1 MADKNSASQM
11 DHGEMLHAKNMIPS
25 VSAGPDKLHSGD
37 NASSSSEILP
47 QTFATE
53 GLSLLGTGKVSV
65 GDFLNNPGLGVPC
78 SGGVFTTDL
87 DLGTMS
93 PGKMSHEAVVG
104 NLNSLGDTQLSNAG
118 IGKQVNANLP
128 TIKSQGGQEH

>member
-1 MADKNSASQM
+1 MSDEKAPSAGVNSAMLASMSQ
-11 DHGEMLHAKNMIPS
+11 H
-25 VSAGPDKLHSGD
+25 SAGVDKLHSGD
-37 NASSSSEILP
+37 SASASKEILP

-65 GDFLNNPGLGVPC
+65 GDFLNNPGLGVPF
-78 SGGVFTTDL
+78 SGDAFHTEL

-104 NLNSLGDTQLSNAG
+104 NLNSLGDTQLSNTG
-118 IGKQVNANLP
+118 IGKQTNANLP
-128 TIKSQGGQEH
+128 NLVSKGGQEH